1 MKSSYLQTKQQWG
14 LPHYLYNILFPQ
26 WKATLFCSGDMYIEL
41 LTCIPRHGYIKALSI
56 RHVKHLVVDIP
67 RSILPFTNYCLWQ
80 KISSSICLLTGQ
92 IEIHLIQCRREMH
105 FIIYSN
111 SITLYEPIANYI
123 LIETAARG
131 IVIVGNWNYK
141 QFQKINKLLYRKK

>member
-1 MKSSYLQTKQQWG
+1 
-14 LPHYLYNILFPQ
+14 
-26 WKATLFCSGDMYIEL
+26 
-41 LTCIPRHGYIKALSI
+41 
-56 RHVKHLVVDIP
+56 
-67 RSILPFTNYCLWQ
+67 
-80 KISSSICLLTGQ
+80 
-92 IEIHLIQCRREMH
+92 MH

-141 QFQKINKLLYRKK
+141 QFKKKKLLYRKKIKINKIPVTVNEISI

>member
-1 MKSSYLQTKQQWG
+1 
-14 LPHYLYNILFPQ
+14 
-26 WKATLFCSGDMYIEL
+26 
-41 LTCIPRHGYIKALSI
+41 
-56 RHVKHLVVDIP
+56 
-67 RSILPFTNYCLWQ
+67 
-80 KISSSICLLTGQ
+80 
-92 IEIHLIQCRREMH
+92 MH

-141 QFQKINKLLYRKK
+141 QFKKKINYCIEKKLKINKIPVTVNEISI